1 MRVGEKANLHAVV
14 GPRVPGGVAL
24 SAHVDCVPVEGQAW
38 LADPFVLRRQDGRL
52 IGRGSADMKGFAAC
66 AIALMPG
73 SLRMELRGRCISG

>member
-1 MRVGEKANLHAVV
+1 MALV

-24 SAHVDCVPVEGQAW
+24 SAHVDCVPAEGQAW

-66 AIALMPG
+66 AIALMPRIRCHG
-73 SLRMELRGRCISG
+73 PAAPGASLADP